1 MRAVGVRYLQEALDA
16 YLNVAARGGDHV
28 SATRSAAEAVVGQG
42 PWAVVQMAGRLARSR
57 LLVAQEDLGLTAALK
72 VVAASARSAVA
83 RVERGQ
89 PFPAYD
95 TAGRA
100 GRGAFDTP
108 VDMARRVVRAALRS
122 VEGDLQV
129 GLDTACGTGSFL
141 LAMAEAGVPEVYGTD
156 LDEAALEV
164 ARVAVPNARVA
175 RDDALRH
182 GPIVDL
188 LVGNPPYVPPELQDR
203 ELRLELR
210 RRFPWLRGRFDLV
223 VPFAAVAMDR
233 VRPGGA
239 AGFVLPFPAMVQPY
253 GATLRRRWVERHRLV
268 ELTGPMSFPGVNV
281 DVALVVLQA
290 FRGPHPLPSGVAS
303 EELLWLE
310 NVPLDPALLPGD
322 VDLVESVRMRCGRL
336 GDFATVDTGLVAHGP
351 AGGKAQLIHEDP
363 GAGRK
368 PYADAKEFFA
378 GERKWIEYVP
388 KKMHRPKSPELFERP
403 KLVIQ
408 RIRGRTPVKAQ
419 VDTDGVYVGHTCTVV
434 VPEDPRI
441 DLQALQVLVSSPAVD
456 GFLRIERGQRLDL
469 YPRDVAGIPIS
480 DAWLENPDLPVG
492 ESWGLSPEQVA
503 RLERAALR

>member
-1 MRAVGVRYLQEALDA
+1 LQEALDA
-16 YLNVAARGGDHV
+16 YLLAVARGAEHIA
-28 SATRSAAEAVVGQG
+28 ATRAAAEAVTGQG
-42 PWAVVQMAGRLARSR
+42 PWAVVQMGGRLARSR
-57 LLVAQEDLGLTAALK
+57 LLVAQEDLGLTSALK
-72 VVAASARSAVA
+72 VVPPTARSAIA
-83 RVERGQ
+83 RVEAGQ

-95 TAGRA
+95 VAGRA

-122 VEGDLQV
+122 VEGDLV
-129 GLDTACGTGSFL
+129 TGLDTACGTGAFL

-164 ARVAVPNARVA
+164 ARVAVPNARVL

-188 LVGNPPYVPPELQDR
+188 LCGNPPYVPPELQDR

-253 GATLRRRWVERHRLV
+253 GATLRRRWVERHRIV
-268 ELTGPMSFPGVNV
+268 ELSGPMSFPGVAV

-290 FRGPHPLPSGVAS
+290 QRGPRPLPSGVAS

-310 NVPLDPALLPGD
+310 TVPLDPALLPGD
-322 VDLVESVRMRCGRL
+322 VDLVESVRARCGRL

-351 AGGKAQLIHEDP
+351 AGGKSNLLHAEP
-363 GAGRK
+363 GDGRK
-368 PYADAKEFFA
+368 PYADAKEFFG
-378 GERKWIEYVP
+378 GERKWIEYAP
-388 KKMHRPKSPELFERP
+388 KKMHRPKSPALFEVD
-403 KLVIQ
+403 KLVVQ
-408 RIRGRTPVKAQ
+408 RIRGRAPVKAA
-419 VDTDGVYVGHTCTVV
+419 VDRSGVYVGHTCTVV
-434 VPEDPRI
+434 VPTDPRL
-441 DLQALQVLVSSPAVD
+441 DLDALQALVTNPIVD

-469 YPRDVAGIPIS
+469 YPRDVASIPIA
-480 DAWLENPDLPVG
+480 DAWLRDPSAPLG
-492 ESWGLSPEQVA
+492 ESWGLSADQVA
-503 RLERAALR
+503 RLERAAPR

>member
-1 MRAVGVRYLQEALDA
+1 MQEALDA
-16 YLNVAARGGDHV
+16 YLNAVARGADHV
-28 SATRSAAEAVVGQG
+28 SATRAAAEAVVGQG

-57 LLVAQEDLGLTAALK
+57 LLLAQEDLGLTAALK
-72 VVAASARSAVA
+72 IVAPTARSAVA
-83 RVERGQ
+83 RVEAGQ

-95 TAGRA
+95 AAGRA

-108 VDMARRVVRAALRS
+108 VDMARRVGRAALRA
-122 VEGDLQV
+122 VEGDLQT
-129 GLDTACGTGSFL
+129 GLDTACGTGAFL

-156 LDEAALEV
+156 LDDAALEV

-188 LVGNPPYVPPELQDR
+188 LCGNPPYVPPEYQDR

-253 GATLRRRWVERHRLV
+253 GATMRRRWLERHRIV
-268 ELTGPMSFPGVNV
+268 ELSGPMSFPGVAV
-281 DVALVVLQA
+281 DVALVVVQA
-290 FRGPHPLPSGVAS
+290 QRGPHPLPSGVAS

-322 VDLVESVRMRCGRL
+322 VDLVESVRARCRRL
-336 GDFATVDTGLVAHGP
+336 GDVATVDSGLVAQGP
-351 AGGKAQLIHEDP
+351 AGGKDLLMHDAP
-363 GAGRK
+363 GPGLK

-378 GERKWIEYVP
+378 GERRYIEYVP
-388 KKMHRPKSPELFERP
+388 KKMHRPKSPDLFEPP

-408 RIRGRTPVKAQ
+408 RIRGRAPVKAQ
-419 VDTDGVYVGHTCTVV
+419 VDTGGVYVGHTCTVV
-434 VPEDPRI
+434 VPHDRRL
-441 DLQALQVLVSSPAVD
+441 DLAALQALVTNPAVD

-469 YPRDVAGIPIS
+469 YPRDVAGIPVS
-480 DAWLENPDLPVG
+480 EDWLDDPTLSLAD
-492 ESWGLSPEQVA
+492 SWGLSAEQVQ
-503 RLERAALR
+503 RLERAAAR